1 VTEEIGAAA
10 FEAVPGTQ
18 IAGYQVEAEIGR
30 GGMAIVYRALDGK
43 LGRPVALKILSP
55 ALAEDESF
63 RRRFIHESRAAA
75 SVDHPNIVPVF
86 EAGEADGCL
95 FIAMRYVGT
104 GDVRTLLQ
112 RQGRLP
118 LSRVVAIVSQVA
130 SALDVAHSRGLVHRD
145 IKPANMLLAESADGR
160 SDHVYLSDFGLSKLT
175 LAPTGL
181 TSTGQFMGTLDYVA
195 PEQIEGK
202 AIDGRADL
210 YALACTTVEMLSGLP
225 PFRRAENMALMWAQL
240 SEPPPRLTERCP
252 ELPPGIDDVIFTGLA
267 KAPGDRYLSCGEFAA
282 ALHSAAQARGPA
294 PWAPARGGAR
304 APTEQAYLPGAP
316 HTALDAPAPLPGAAA
331 AGPPGA
337 GSGTVFPAAAGGVA
351 AAGAAAAG
359 AAAAGLSARPD
370 SATPGTP
377 ASPSAWPGSSALAG
391 PPGPSAWPGS
401 PGPAGPAGPA
411 GLSDPGGPAGPASWP
426 ASAGPAPWSA
436 AAGTGHPSVPP
447 PSAGMPY
454 PPAASPSGSAW
465 SGSAWSESDLPP
477 APDDWF
483 RPPGPASQQAPAA
496 SQAPVDPR
504 WLTPGTPAT
513 MPPGSAARA
522 ASRVGAGHGRDSHG
536 RGGRGALVVVIAVIV
551 AACLAVAA
559 FMIHRQRVAA
569 QSPPVHQSAPASSA
583 VTTPAQVTPV
593 APADVVQAYFR
604 AINHHRY
611 ARAWALGGRNT
622 GETYSQFVSGFS
634 NTAHDAVQIA
644 SVSGDVVSARLV
656 ATQTDST
663 VQTYQGTYTVQS
675 GRITQFN
682 IRRVS

>member
-1 VTEEIGAAA
+1 MTEEIGAAA

-43 LGRPVALKILSP
+43 LGRLVALKILAP
-55 ALAEDESF
+55 QLAEDESF

-75 SVDHPNIVPVF
+75 AVDHPNIVPVF

-118 LSRVVAIVSQVA
+118 LARVVAIVSQVA

-145 IKPANMLLAESADGR
+145 IKPANMLLAESSDGQ

-202 AIDGRADL
+202 AVDGRADL
-210 YALACTTVEMLSGLP
+210 YALACTTVEMLSGGP

-252 ELPPGIDDVIFTGLA
+252 ELPPAIDDVIFTALA

-282 ALHSAAQARGPA
+282 ALHGAALVSGPESWGAPRSGVRPLTEQAFLPGARHTVLDGAAGTVGPA
-294 PWAPARGGAR
+294 PVS
-304 APTEQAYLPGAP
+304 
-316 HTALDAPAPLPGAAA
+316 PAP
-331 AGPPGA
+331 
-337 GSGTVFPAAAGGVA
+337 GTGFPAA

-359 AAAAGLSARPD
+359 AAGAAAAAGLAALPD
-370 SATPGTP
+370 SA
-377 ASPSAWPGSSALAG
+377 AG
-391 PPGPSAWPGS
+391 PPGPAAWS
-401 PGPAGPAGPA
+401 GPAGPSNP
-411 GLSDPGGPAGPASWP
+411 PGWP
-426 ASAGPAPWSA
+426 ASAGP
-436 AAGTGHPSVPP
+436 GGPSVPP
-447 PSAGMPY
+447 AAASTPFAPAGQPSAGP
-454 PPAASPSGSAW
+454 AW
-465 SGSAWSESDLPP
+465 SGAGWADSDLPP
-477 APDDWF
+477 APDEWF
-483 RPPGPASQQAPAA
+483 RPSGPGGQSAAPA

-504 WLTPGTPAT
+504 WLSPGAPAT
-513 MPPGSAARA
+513 MPPGSSGTRET
-522 ASRVGAGHGRDSHG
+522 GHG
-536 RGGRGALVVVIAVIV
+536 RGGRTGLVIV
-551 AACLAVAA
+551 IVIVVALCLGGAA
-559 FMIHRQRVAA
+559 FLVHRHREAGQAT
-569 QSPPVHQSAPASSA
+569 PPPSAPPQSAPA
-583 VTTPAQVTPV
+583 TGPPAQATPV
-593 APADVVQAYFR
+593 APAAVVNAYFR

-611 ARAWALGGRNT
+611 ARAWALGGRYT
-622 GETYSQFVSGFS
+622 GETYVQFRSGFA
-634 NTAHDAVQIA
+634 NTAHDAIQIT

-656 ATQTDST
+656 ATQTGGAL
-663 VQTYQGTYTVQS
+663 QTYQGTYTVT
-675 GRITQFN
+675 GGHIAQFN